1 MSERWLT
8 RVQDILPSL
17 ALGIAGMAS
26 AIGLANTGW
35 QVTIF
40 GPHPKPLQG
49 GLQLAPNGL
58 QALSDLQ
65 LLDACRPSLT
75 PLDAIEIRSVRL
87 QKILASIDHRTPVKR
102 DYGSFHRG
110 TLLDIFTTRA
120 AEMPLIHHDTRMVA
134 ACEEDK
140 DALTLICADATT
152 SRFDLVIGADGK
164 DGLWRSLILGKS
176 RLAPHLMSPCASSCH
191 LPPLFTVPR
200 TQLWFGDGYHLVH
213 YPLQQGTLVNLVLC
227 MALPRQEADTAQQP
241 DGHPYQS
248 ALTRQMSDGLKPR
261 YPWPKPYRSGAR
273 GGLRYWVMRPISCH
287 RIWQGAGQTLEDAA
301 SLSKAMAQVTAQKGD
316 AVTALSE
323 WAIQR
328 ARMVAPIVKRA
339 EQTGKIMRLSGPLAR
354 LRNMAID
361 IADKALL
368 RHGFNKSGNQSLIAI
383 EDTSSLIRV
392 FFTIGLSC
400 SFVFSASY

>member
-1 MSERWLT
+1 MADKGT
-8 RVQDILPSL
+8 GHIAVIGT
-17 ALGIAGMAS
+17 GIAGMAS
-26 AIGLANTGW
+26 AIGLANAGW

-75 PLDAIEIRSVRL
+75 SLDAIEIRSVRL

-110 TLLDIFTTRA
+110 TLLDILTTRA

-140 DALTLICADATT
+140 DALTLICEDATT

-164 DGLWRSLILGKS
+164 DGLCRSLIAGEES
-176 RLAPHLMSPCASSCH
+176 ARPSSYVAMRAQVPATA

-200 TQLWFGDGYHLVH
+200 TQLWLGDGYHLVH

-227 MALPRQEADTAQQP
+227 MARPRQEADTTHFQQL

-248 ALTRQMSDGLKPR
+248 ALTSPDVR
-261 YPWPKPYRSGAR
+261 
-273 GGLRYWVMRPISCH
+273 WVETPLPMAETLPVWRKGRLALLGDAAHFMPPH
-287 RIWQGAGQTLEDAA
+287 LAQGAGQTLEDAA

-361 IADKALL
+361 I
-368 RHGFNKSGNQSLIAI
+368 GGQSFI
-383 EDTSSLIRV
+383 ETWLKQVWQPELDS
-392 FFTIGLSC
+392 
-400 SFVFSASY
+400 